1 MQIKSTP
8 GESPVPAGDR
18 RAAERTTSVYR
29 PVLIET
35 AEFGG
40 FCLVRNLSPGGM
52 MGVVY
57 TQFGAEQPVTV
68 QFHPD
73 HVVTGVIVWS
83 KEGRIGIRFNTR
95 IDVDAVLQNLASKSV
110 GTRVNRAPRLPIEYP
125 AEVEIGGRLRRIR
138 LLDISQ
144 RGMKAVVNCPMQ
156 PGDELVVRLEGLQPH
171 RAEVR
176 WVEDGVAGL
185 NFILPIGFEDLAR
198 WVIERQSAQ
207 PHSW

>member
-1 MQIKSTP
+1 MQIRNRSGGVP
-8 GESPVPAGDR
+8 APAGDR
-18 RAAERTTSVYR
+18 RTAERTTSVYR

-40 FCLVRNLSPGGM
+40 FCLVKNLSPGGM

-57 TQFGAEQPVTV
+57 TQFSAEQPVTI

-73 HVVTGVIVWS
+73 HVISGMIVWS
-83 KEGRIGIRFNTR
+83 KEGRVGIRFNTR
-95 IDVDAVLQNLASKSV
+95 IDVDAVLHNLASKSV
-110 GTRVNRAPRLPIEYP
+110 GTKINRAPRLPIEYP
-125 AEVEIGGRLRRIR
+125 AEIEIRGRVRPIR

-144 RGMKAVVNCPMQ
+144 RGMKAVINYAVD
-156 PGDELVVRLEGLQPH
+156 PGDEVVVRLDGLEPH

-176 WVEDGVAGL
+176 WVEDGLAGL

-198 WVIERQSAQ
+198 WVIERQSQ
-207 PHSW
+207 VRD

>member
-1 MQIKSTP
+1 M
-8 GESPVPAGDR
+8 PAGER
-18 RAAERTTSVYR
+18 RIAERTTSVYR

-40 FCLVRNLSPGGM
+40 FCLVKNLSSGGM

-57 TQFGAEQPVTV
+57 TVFAAEQPVTI

-73 HVVTGVIVWS
+73 HLVSGMIVWS
-83 KEGRIGIRFNTR
+83 KDGRVGIRFNTR
-95 IDVDAVLQNLASKSV
+95 IDVDAVLHNLASKTV

-125 AEVEIGGRLRRIR
+125 AEVEILGRVRPIR

-144 RGMKAVVNCPMQ
+144 RGMKAIVNHPVS
-156 PGDELVVRLEGLQPH
+156 PGDEVVVRLDGLEPH

-176 WVEDGVAGL
+176 WVEDQLAGL
-185 NFILPIGFEDLAR
+185 NFVLPIGFEDLAR
-198 WVIERQSAQ
+198 WVIDRQEAQRRERGDTDDA
-207 PHSW
+207 